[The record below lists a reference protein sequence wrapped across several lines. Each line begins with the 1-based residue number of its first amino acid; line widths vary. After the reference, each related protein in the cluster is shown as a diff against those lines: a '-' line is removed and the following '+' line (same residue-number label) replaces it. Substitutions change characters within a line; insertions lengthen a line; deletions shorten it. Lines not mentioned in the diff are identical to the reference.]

1 MAVTAKEVFT
11 RVRDL
16 SQDATSVRWPLSE
29 LLRWL
34 NDALSE
40 VVLHKPSAGGSTVVL
55 DLEEGTYQTVPTDYI
70 GLLRV
75 IRNITAVDSESGART
90 GGRAIRMVQRDI
102 LDSQHP
108 DWHSNTSVPFN
119 VAVKHVVYDPA
130 DPRAFYVYPG
140 NNGSGKIEAV
150 AYKVPPPI
158 ALPGS
163 PEDIDAYTA
172 TLGIAD
178 IYKNA
183 VVDYI
188 LYRAYSKD
196 AQFAGN
202 AQRANAHFQMFA
214 NSLGIKIKNEITSN
228 PNTVINNPLV
238 QPEPPQMVP

>member
-1 MAVTAKEVFT
+1 MAVTAKQVFE
-11 RVRDL
+11 RVRIL
-16 SQDATSVRWPLSE
+16 SQDNTSVRWPLAE
-29 LLRWL
+29 LLQWL
-34 NDALSE
+34 NDALRE
-40 VVLHKPSAGGSTVVL
+40 VVLHKPSAGGSTVVV
-55 DLEEGTYQTVPTDYI
+55 DLVEGTYQTVPSTYI

-75 IRNITAVDSESGART
+75 VRNVVSVDGETGIRTA
-90 GGRAIRMVQRDI
+90 GRAIRMVQRDI

-108 DWHSNTSVPFN
+108 DWHSDDAVPFAA
-119 VAVKHVVYDPA
+119 AVKHVVYDPA

-140 NNGSGKIEAV
+140 NSGTGKIEAV
-150 AYKVPPPI
+150 AYKTPTQI
-158 ALPGS
+158 ALPS
-163 PEDIDAYTA
+163 DPEDIDGYSA
-172 TLGIAD
+172 TLDIAD
-178 IYKNA
+178 IYQNA
-183 VVDYI
+183 IVDYV